1 MSYQDNYGQ
10 CKKCDEKYKSK
21 YDAKY
26 EWCKSCQ
33 INNLKKNFIN
43 WTSDNE
49 KIDNLIQEMQLEINE
64 LDDVIFEW
72 IPFDQFNNIKEI
84 GEESFDKVYSAIW
97 KDGPLDYDKYKNEY
111 TRNQPNKKVAL
122 KLYNL
127 KNIIDEFFIDQPDQG
142 KKYSITYIGE
152 VLRMYGISQY
162 PNTMDYIIV
171 FQEIYCKKCGKKYT
185 NLIKEWCKL
194 CQINFIKKNWVSSG
208 NEKIDNL
215 IQVMQSGVNY
225 ESAWVLEW
233 IPYDQLSDIHKISKD
248 DIDTLYFAKWND
260 GPLYYKKKKWTRK
273 SNKVVTLKYFYNSQN
288 IIKLLN
294 EIKFDKCL
302 NIYGVS
308 QNPDVGDYIIVF
320 PKIFCK
326 KCDKKYKGRFDADYE
341 WCLSCQTNNLKQ
353 NFTNWTSGNEK
364 IDNLIQEMQL
374 EINKLDVIIFEW
386 IPYNQFNDIKEIGEE
401 GFDKVY
407 SAIWNDGPLGFDKYK
422 NEYTR
427 NLQDIK
433 VALKLYSGLLNEIKE
448 DLNKYYGKIFGISQN
463 PYTKNY
469 IIVLENGFSRICEKC
484 GEIKEYI
491 CLLCYK
497 NYLKKFLFNWSG
509 NEKIDNLVK
518 QKQLKINFFIDII
531 FEFIPYNRFNDV
543 KEINRTNCTIIYSAV
558 WNDGPLLHNN
568 KKWARESNKKVSLK
582 LYNLQNIDEF
592 LNELSRN
599 DNPVYGISQNQ
610 NTKYIIVF
618 QYDLCCKSCGEEYTE
633 NNFKFEW
640 CKKCQVNYL
649 ELNSKNWT
657 SNNDKID
664 NLIQNMQLKINSKWD
679 MVFEWIPYNQF
690 SNIKKINDDF
700 TRIYSAIWKND
711 FLYYDNL
718 YSKDQIRRLKLRVT
732 LKYSQNIIDEVE
744 EYSISNIYGISRDP
758 NTKDYIIVIENKY
771 CEKCDKEYTDTYYKW
786 CKPCKID
793 DLKRNFTNWTSEN
806 IKIDNL
812 IREIQLKINNADDT
826 IFEWIPHNRFSNIKE
841 IGKGGFATIY
851 SAIWKDGPSSYN
863 EYEYSRNQKKV
874 ALKQLYNSQ
883 NITIEFLNEI
893 KGYSIKELNH
903 VLSIYGLSQNPNT
916 NDYIMV
922 LDYAEGGSL
931 YNWVN
936 KHYSKFDWSYK
947 IDTLFNIITGLEE
960 IYEKQLVHRD
970 FHTGNI
976 LSMYITL
983 DNYNL
988 MCISDMGLCGRVDN
1002 TDKTKL
1008 YGVMPYIAPEVLR
1021 GEPYTQAA
1029 DVYSFGMIM
1038 YFVATGNQPFFNCA
1052 HNEMLALDIC
1062 EGIRPEINE
1071 LEVPKCYTDL
1081 MKKCWNSN
1089 PDYRPKATEIV
1100 EFIQLF
1106 HESYVPDSSLLFG
1119 EKKQQHY
1126 DIEKQ
1131 FKKAEEY
1138 KKTFFE
1144 ERRQSI
1150 THPQAVYTSQLL
1162 NSFTND
1168 LPKYSECLDCEI

>member
-1 MSYQDNYGQ
+1 M
-10 CKKCDEKYKSK
+10 
-21 YDAKY
+21 
-26 EWCKSCQ
+26 
-33 INNLKKNFIN
+33 
-43 WTSDNE
+43 
-49 KIDNLIQEMQLEINE
+49 MQN
-64 LDDVIFEW
+64 
-72 IPFDQFNNIKEI
+72 
-84 GEESFDKVYSAIW
+84 
-97 KDGPLDYDKYKNEY
+97 
-111 TRNQPNKKVAL
+111 
-122 KLYNL
+122 
-127 KNIIDEFFIDQPDQG
+127 QG

-152 VLRMYGISQY
+152 VLR
-162 PNTMDYIIV
+162 
-171 FQEIYCKKCGKKYT
+171 
-185 NLIKEWCKL
+185 
-194 CQINFIKKNWVSSG
+194 
-208 NEKIDNL
+208 ID
-215 IQVMQSGVNY
+215 
-225 ESAWVLEW
+225 
-233 IPYDQLSDIHKISKD
+233 D

-260 GPLYYKKKKWTRK
+260 GPLYYKKKWARK

-308 QNPDVGDYIIVF
+308 QNPDMGDYIIVF
-320 PKIFCK
+320 PKLYCK
-326 KCDKKYKGRFDADYE
+326 KCDKKYKGRFDANYE
-341 WCLSCQTNNLKQ
+341 C
-353 NFTNWTSGNEK
+353 
-364 IDNLIQEMQL
+364 
-374 EINKLDVIIFEW
+374 
-386 IPYNQFNDIKEIGEE
+386 
-401 GFDKVY
+401 
-407 SAIWNDGPLGFDKYK
+407 
-422 NEYTR
+422 
-427 NLQDIK
+427 
-433 VALKLYSGLLNEIKE
+433 GLLNEIKE
-448 DLNKYYGKIFGISQN
+448 DLNKYY
-463 PYTKNY
+463 
-469 IIVLENGFSRICEKC
+469 
-484 GEIKEYI
+484 
-491 CLLCYK
+491 
-497 NYLKKFLFNWSG
+497 
-509 NEKIDNLVK
+509 
-518 QKQLKINFFIDII
+518 
-531 FEFIPYNRFNDV
+531 
-543 KEINRTNCTIIYSAV
+543 AV

-592 LNELSRN
+592 LNEVKKYLSRN

-610 NTKYIIVF
+610 DLKYIIVF

-649 ELNSKNWT
+649 ELNFKNWT

-679 MVFEWIPYNQF
+679 M
-690 SNIKKINDDF
+690 
-700 TRIYSAIWKND
+700 ND

-744 EYSISNIYGISRDP
+744 EYSI
-758 NTKDYIIVIENKY
+758 T
-771 CEKCDKEYTDTYYKW
+771 
-786 CKPCKID
+786 
-793 DLKRNFTNWTSEN
+793 
-806 IKIDNL
+806 
-812 IREIQLKINNADDT
+812 
-826 IFEWIPHNRFSNIKE
+826 
-841 IGKGGFATIY
+841 
-851 SAIWKDGPSSYN
+851 IWKDGPSSYN

-922 LDYAEGGSL
+922 LDYAE
-931 YNWVN
+931 
-936 KHYSKFDWSYK
+936 
-947 IDTLFNIITGLEE
+947 
-960 IYEKQLVHRD
+960 
-970 FHTGNI
+970 
-976 LSMYITL
+976 
-983 DNYNL
+983 
-988 MCISDMGLCGRVDN
+988 
-1002 TDKTKL
+1002 
-1008 YGVMPYIAPEVLR
+1008 
-1021 GEPYTQAA
+1021 
-1029 DVYSFGMIM
+1029 
-1038 YFVATGNQPFFNCA
+1038 ATGNQPFFNCA

-1071 LEVPKCYTDL
+1071 LEVPKCYTEL

-1126 DIEKQ
+1126 DIEQQ
-1131 FKKAEEY
+1131 FKKVEEY